1 MLLLLAG
8 AYNRVDTKATTEGT
22 LQLPVSLLL
31 LRTSPSFGRGS
42 GCFPLLPV
50 TRFTPE
56 QMKHKGI
63 VMQIMP
69 DCVDRGIQTDV
80 YAWDRLMVRE
90 AVQ

>member
-1 MLLLLAG
+1 MLPLLAG

-22 LQLPVSLLL
+22 LQLPVPLLL

-42 GCFPLLPV
+42 GCLPLLPV

-80 YAWDRLMVRE
+80 YAWDRLLVRE